1 MHVKVTKVF
10 TFVGL
15 PYAQVW
21 TRHVCLRGSGLGQG
35 LPSLPLQ
42 KALWYTVGRVGL
54 SQEGAE
60 DKQVMALTPEEW
72 RENLEREA

>member
-1 MHVKVTKVF
+1 MF

-21 TRHVCLRGSGLGQG
+21 TRFVCLRGRGLGQG

-42 KALWYTVGRVGL
+42 KALWCTVGRVGQGHVGL